1 VQALNP
7 HCLVRRHSIFYL
19 LLVHRAM
26 QASLVRRDKNTN
38 DVVLH
43 HGYRNASTTLG
54 TFENGKIAPLSR
66 VSLVPTEEQ
75 DGTSKLSATVHFVN
89 VQISR

>member
-1 VQALNP
+1 
-7 HCLVRRHSIFYL
+7 
-19 LLVHRAM
+19 M
-26 QASLVRRDKNTN
+26 
-38 DVVLH
+38 H
-43 HGYRNASTTLG
+43 HGYRNASTALG